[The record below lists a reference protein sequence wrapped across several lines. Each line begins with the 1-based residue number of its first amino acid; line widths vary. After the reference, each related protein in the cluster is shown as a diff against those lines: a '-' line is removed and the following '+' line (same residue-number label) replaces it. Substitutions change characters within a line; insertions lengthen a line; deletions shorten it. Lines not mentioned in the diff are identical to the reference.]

1 MHETCLEIENAL
13 PLWAGGDLEADTQ
26 ASVEEHLAR
35 CEGCSRAAVRARAA
49 RAALRQGLNSAGE
62 RMGSGRDPWPALREA
77 LRAEG
82 LVGPARATP
91 RARPWFARRNT
102 AWPVAAAVLFGLFL
116 AGTWLPFG
124 TGPATVPSVPRV
136 ADGGTRPQADPS
148 RTSPTEAEV
157 PSVAGPTVAIP
168 AGLHRLSPTDPR
180 MRDTAWRFRAPVFPD
195 ANDVGDTDTR
205 VTPVSLERVQLLPS
219 NPQR

>member
-1 MHETCLEIENAL
+1 M
-13 PLWAGGDLEADTQ
+13 
-26 ASVEEHLAR
+26 
-35 CEGCSRAAVRARAA
+35 VR
-49 RAALRQGLNSAGE
+49 SP
-62 RMGSGRDPWPALREA
+62 D
-77 LRAEG
+77 
-82 LVGPARATP
+82 
-91 RARPWFARRNT
+91 T

-195 ANDVGDTDTR
+195 ANEIFAFDENFDEE
-205 VTPVSLERVQLLPS
+205 TPPEPVRRHHGRRPPPTTAGPVLIPIRIPS
-219 NPQR
+219 GGGR